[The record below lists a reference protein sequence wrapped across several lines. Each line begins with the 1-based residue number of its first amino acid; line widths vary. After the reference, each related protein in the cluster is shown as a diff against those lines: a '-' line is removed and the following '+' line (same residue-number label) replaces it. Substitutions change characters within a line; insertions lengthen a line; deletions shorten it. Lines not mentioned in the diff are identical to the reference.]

1 MSSRYEAEPSATW
14 NGWGVV
20 VCVAS
25 FGLGIVAASDNGP
38 TVMQPSE
45 LRVCA
50 DPNNL
55 PFSNRA
61 GQGFENQIAE
71 LIARDLGVTLSYT
84 WMPERTGFLR
94 NTLDAGR
101 CDVVTGVPSGD
112 SRLLT
117 TSPYYRS
124 TYVFVQRADRGPPI
138 RSFSDPRL
146 THFRIGIHVIGDDYN
161 SLPPGVALAKRG
173 LERQVSGFSLY
184 GDYSSPSPPHELIQA
199 VADSQIDLA
208 IVWGPLAG
216 YFGRL
221 SGKPLAI
228 TPVPASEG
236 GGAARFTYDIAMG
249 VRRGDSALRHTLD
262 VALAQRRTE
271 IAAILARYGVPV
283 VVADQELATRR

>member
-1 MSSRYEAEPSATW
+1 MSSRYEAEPSVSW
-14 NGWGVV
+14 SGWGVA

-25 FGLGIVAASDNGP
+25 FSLGIVAAADNGP
-38 TVMQPSE
+38 TVMQPGE

-55 PFSNRA
+55 PFSNQA

-94 NTLDAGR
+94 NTLEAGR
-101 CDVVTGVPSGD
+101 CDVVIGVPSAD

-124 TYVFVQRADRGPPI
+124 TYVFVQRADQGPPI

-146 THFRIGIHVIGDDYN
+146 KQLRIGIHVIGDDYN
-161 SLPPGVALAKRG
+161 SLPPGVALARRG
-173 LERQVSGFSLY
+173 LERQISGFSLY
-184 GDYSSPSPPHELIQA
+184 GDYSRPSPPHELIQA
-199 VADSQIDLA
+199 VTDGQIDLA
-208 IVWGPLAG
+208 IAWGPLAG
-216 YFGRL
+216 YFARL
-221 SGKPLAI
+221 SAKPLSV
-228 TPVPASEG
+228 TPVPATEG
-236 GGAARFTYDIAMG
+236 GGAAQFTYDIAMG
-249 VRRGDSALRHTLD
+249 VRRNDSAFRHTLD
-262 VALAQRRTE
+262 VALAERRTE

-283 VVADQELATRR
+283 VAAGQEFATWR